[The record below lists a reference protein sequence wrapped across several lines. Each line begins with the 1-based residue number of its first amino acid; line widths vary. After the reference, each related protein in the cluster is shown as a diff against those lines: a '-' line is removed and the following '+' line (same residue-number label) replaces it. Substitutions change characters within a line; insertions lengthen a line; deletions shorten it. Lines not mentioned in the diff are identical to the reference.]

1 MGSSVRGGDRRRRVV
16 EALAGAAKQFRTR
29 EEIWPLRVPAQPL
42 VLEDVIDRALAGE
55 TEPFEPQTLRAKSL
69 LRLRWADGAVW
80 ELWTIALAGNIKLY
94 CDSNGD
100 ESRVL
105 ASARRDS
112 EIDPDR
118 LFLELLAES
127 GGEIFGI
134 EPSGGPPAR
143 VRSPLAKEQLVE
155 FFVHL
160 FEVTG
165 MGEDIRTSESD
176 DLRADV
182 ELWLENV
189 LS

>member
-1 MGSSVRGGDRRRRVV
+1 L
-16 EALAGAAKQFRTR
+16 EALAGAVRQFRTR

-42 VLEDVIDRALAGE
+42 VLEDVVDRALAGE
-55 TEPFEPQTLRAKSL
+55 TTPFDPRTLRAKSL
-69 LRLRWADGAVW
+69 LRLTWADGAAW
-80 ELWTIALAGNIKLY
+80 ELWTMALPEGIRLY
-94 CDSNGD
+94 CDSDGE
-100 ESRVL
+100 ESRAL

-134 EPSGGPPAR
+134 EPSGGPPAK
-143 VRSPLAKEQLVE
+143 VRSTLDDALLLE

-165 MGEDIRTSESD
+165 MGEDIRAEAST
-176 DLRADV
+176 DLRVDV
-182 ELWLENV
+182 ERWLQRV
-189 LS
+189 TS

>member
-1 MGSSVRGGDRRRRVV
+1 M
-16 EALAGAAKQFRTR
+16 
-29 EEIWPLRVPAQPL
+29 RVPAQPL
-42 VLEDVIDRALAGE
+42 VLEDLVDRALAGE
-55 TEPFEPQTLRAKSL
+55 IERFDPRSLRARSL
-69 LRLRWADGAVW
+69 LRLTWTDGSVW
-80 ELWTIALAGNIKLY
+80 ELWTIALAGGIRVY
-94 CDSNGD
+94 CDSDGE

-134 EPSGGPPAR
+134 EPAGGPPAK
-143 VRSPLAKEQLVE
+143 VRSTLESARLAE

-165 MGEDIRTSESD
+165 MDDDIRSEGSQ
-176 DLRADV
+176 DLRIDV
-182 ELWLENV
+182 ERWLQRV
-189 LS
+189 TA